1 MLFERELRT
10 KAGKEIK
17 MGKRLRTAG
26 ELLLQFM
33 KFGLFTFGGGWS
45 IVAQMQQL
53 YVEEKKTLTSEQLLD
68 MTSVGRSLPGT
79 MIGNVAMLYGY
90 HAAGVLGGVACVVGM
105 VLPPMAVL
113 TLLTYCYTAI
123 RDNPWVVAAMTG
135 VRAAIVPI
143 MASAALSL
151 VKGAFRFPPC
161 ILVAVGCFALYL
173 FWNVSCVWL
182 VVLGALA
189 GLAMGSYYDRRD
201 QSHGAA

>member
-26 ELLLQFM
+26 EQLLAGQGF
-33 KFGLFTFGGGWS
+33 LFFH
-45 IVAQMQQL
+45 I
-53 YVEEKKTLTSEQLLD
+53 QLLD

>member
-1 MLFERELRT
+1 
-10 KAGKEIK
+10 
-17 MGKRLRTAG
+17 
-26 ELLLQFM
+26 
-33 KFGLFTFGGGWS
+33 
-45 IVAQMQQL
+45 MQQL

-68 MTSVGRSLPGT
+68 MTSVGRRSAGDHDRQCGHAVWLPRRR
-79 MIGNVAMLYGY
+79 NP
-90 HAAGVLGGVACVVGM
+90 GGVACVVGM

>member
-1 MLFERELRT
+1 
-10 KAGKEIK
+10 

-79 MIGNVAMLYGY
+79 MIGNVAMLYGC
-90 HAAGVLGGVACVVGM
+90 HAAGILGGVACVVGM
-105 VLPPMAVL
+105 VLPPMVVL

-143 MASAALSL
+143 MASAALAL

-161 ILVAVGCFALYL
+161 IVVAVACFALYL

-201 QSHGAA
+201 QSHGAD